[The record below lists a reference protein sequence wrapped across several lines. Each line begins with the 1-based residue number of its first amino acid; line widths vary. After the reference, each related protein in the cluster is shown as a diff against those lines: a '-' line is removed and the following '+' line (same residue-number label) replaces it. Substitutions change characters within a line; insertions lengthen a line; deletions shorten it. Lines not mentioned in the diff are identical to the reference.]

1 MINWEILYRCN
12 CGHCVSMPTAFE
24 CVCYCEIQDFE
35 DKKSDVTP
43 AVKCITNHPE
53 FCNVCLDIWVLQTAY
68 YVYRQHYGSHARQG
82 ALHE

>member
-1 MINWEILYRCN
+1 MAIVYQCQLLLNVFAAARQE
-12 CGHCVSMPTAFE
+12 
-24 CVCYCEIQDFE
+24 
-35 DKKSDVTP
+35 SDVTP
-43 AVKCITNHPE
+43 AVKCLINHPR